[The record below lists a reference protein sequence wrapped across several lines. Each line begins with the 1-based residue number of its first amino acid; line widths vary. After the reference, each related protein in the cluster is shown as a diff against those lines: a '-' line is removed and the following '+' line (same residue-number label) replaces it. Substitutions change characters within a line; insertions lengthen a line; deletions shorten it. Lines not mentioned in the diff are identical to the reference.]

1 MQTQVDILMVEDKPE
16 DHILTVFALLNAES
30 NKIHLVRDG
39 EEALSYIFCKDAYA
53 HRNIEDQP
61 RMILLDRNLRMVNGL
76 EVLRRI
82 RGDPRTQSIPVVM
95 LSASERESD
104 LVEAYRLGVNS
115 YVVKPTDSS
124 EFKQAVR
131 MIATYWLQL
140 NRSSSIGGGPN

>member
-1 MQTQVDILMVEDKPE
+1 MQTQVDILMVEDNPE
-16 DHILTVFALLNAES
+16 DHILTVFALLNSES

-53 HRNIEDQP
+53 HRNVGDRP
-61 RMILLDRNLRMVNGL
+61 RMILLDRNLKLVSGM
-76 EVLRRI
+76 EVLRQI

-95 LSASERESD
+95 LTASESESD

-115 YVVKPTDSS
+115 YVLKPTDSH

-131 MIATYWLQL
+131 MIATYWLNV
-140 NRSSSIGGGPN
+140 NRLPQQAAA

>member
-30 NKIHLVRDG
+30 NKIHVVRDG
-39 EEALSYIFCKDAYA
+39 EEALSYIFCENAYA
-53 HRNIEDQP
+53 DRNVEDQP
-61 RMILLDRNLRMVNGL
+61 RMILLDRNLRMVSGL

-82 RGDPRTQSIPVVM
+82 REDPRTQSIPVVM

-104 LVEAYRLGVNS
+104 LAEAYRLGVNS

-131 MIATYWLQL
+131 MIAAYWLHL
-140 NRSSSIGGGPN
+140 NRSSSMGVGAN